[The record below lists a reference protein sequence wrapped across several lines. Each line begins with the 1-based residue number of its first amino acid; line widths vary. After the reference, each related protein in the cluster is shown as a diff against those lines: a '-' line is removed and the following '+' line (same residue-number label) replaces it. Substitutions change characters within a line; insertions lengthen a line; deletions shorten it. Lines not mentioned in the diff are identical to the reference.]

1 MKSDW
6 GTMFERN
13 SEHPLGAESGGCP
26 GAPRSNEDDVDR
38 SELDAGTSLRRLVD
52 NLGVGVFSIDNRTGR
67 VIEANPAYARILGF
81 ASVEDAIGSSVFE
94 HYEDP
99 KERAETVARF
109 LASREIRESGM
120 IRFEAV
126 RVRRDTRSPVP
137 VLMTVSVV
145 RDAQG
150 DVTRLD
156 GIIEDISERKRVE
169 KAFDIGERRF
179 RLLFERAALGMV
191 ITSSD
196 RVVTRVNNA
205 FCAFVGCQE
214 DELPGKLLDQLV
226 HPDDRH
232 LCSLVTPLS
241 EGAERLGPRSQE
253 WRFIDKS
260 GGTVWGVVTVTWIRS
275 EDGEPLSAVLMV
287 QDVTSR
293 KRMEEDLVRAEK
305 LESLGLLAGGI
316 AHEFNNV
323 LAVILGNVSL
333 AEMMTEGNESLAEA
347 LEQASAATH
356 RARALTSKLMT
367 FAKGGHPMKCVTSVE
382 ELLRRSASLCLRG
395 TGVIPRF
402 DVHQDLA
409 HAELDV
415 AQMDQV
421 FTNLIAN
428 AQQAMPHGGQ
438 VIVAAR
444 NVTLG
449 ADSCLPLPPG
459 RYVQVD
465 ISDEGVGIPPENL
478 AHVFDPF
485 FKWDAGLGLAI
496 AHSVV
501 KRHGGHIS
509 VHSELGVG
517 STFSVYLAATDADE
531 TAASEVRPPTA
542 IARSGRILVMD
553 DEPEVQRVA
562 AAMLR
567 ACGIEADLV
576 SDGATAVTTFAA
588 AAEAGRPYA
597 AVILDLTVPGGLGGA
612 EIIGRLREI
621 DPKIRAIVSSG
632 YSVSPVIAE
641 YRHHGFTGVLPKPY
655 TIADL
660 RSALQEVLG
669 QGGPS

>member
-1 MKSDW
+1 MC
-6 GTMFERN
+6 ERN
-13 SEHPLGAESGGCP
+13 TDRPLGAETEGCP
-26 GAPRSNEDDVDR
+26 GAPRSHGDDIDR
-38 SELDAGTSLRRLVD
+38 SESDAGTSLRTLVD

-81 ASVEDAIGSSVFE
+81 ASVEDAIGSSVFD
-94 HYEDP
+94 HYDDP

-109 LASREIRESGM
+109 LASPEIRETGT

-126 RVRRDTRSPVP
+126 RVRQDTRSPVP

-145 RDAQG
+145 QNEHG
-150 DVTRLD
+150 EVTRLD
-156 GIIEDISERKRVE
+156 GIIEDISERKRVA
-169 KAFDIGERRF
+169 KAFDAGERRF
-179 RLLFERAALGMV
+179 RLLFERAAVGMV
-191 ITSSD
+191 IINPD
-196 RVVTRVNNA
+196 RVITRVNRA
-205 FCAFVGCQE
+205 FCAIVACQE
-214 DELPGKLLDQLV
+214 DELSGKRLDQLL

-232 LCSLVTPLS
+232 LCSLVTPIS
-241 EGAERLGPRSQE
+241 DDAERPGSRSQE

-260 GGTVWGVVTVTWIRS
+260 GDTVWGVVTVTWLRN
-275 EDGEPLSAVLMV
+275 EDGEPLSTVLMV
-287 QDVTSR
+287 QDVTIR
-293 KRMEEDLVRAEK
+293 KRMERDLVRVEK

-333 AEMMTEGNESLAEA
+333 ASMMSDGNQSLAEA

-367 FAKGGHPMKCVTSVE
+367 FAKGGHPVKRVTSVE

-395 TGVIPRF
+395 SSVVPRF

-409 HAELDV
+409 HAELDA
-415 AQMDQV
+415 AQMEQV

-428 AQQAMPHGGQ
+428 AQLAMPHGGQ
-438 VIVAAR
+438 VIIAAR
-444 NVTLG
+444 NVSLG
-449 ADSCLPLPPG
+449 ADSSLPLPPG

-465 ISDEGVGIPPENL
+465 ISDEGVGISPENL

-485 FKWDAGLGLAI
+485 FSRWDAGNGLGLAI

-509 VHSELGVG
+509 AHSELGVG
-517 STFSVYLAATDADE
+517 STFRVYLAAADADE
-531 TAASEVRPPTA
+531 TAASEVRPTGA
-542 IARSGRILVMD
+542 IAGSGRVLVMD
-553 DEPEVQRVA
+553 DEPDVQRVT

-567 ACGIEADLV
+567 ACGVEADLV

-621 DPKIRAIVSSG
+621 DPEIRAIVSSG

-641 YRHHGFTGVLPKPY
+641 YRRHGFAGVLPKPY

-660 RSALQEVLG
+660 RSALQAVLVLG
-669 QGGPS
+669 